1 MDFDQI
7 IQTVTTIG
15 RTPHSSP
22 VKGEETNKLTAISSL
37 FVQRYGAARSG
48 LGCAGCGW

>member
-15 RTPHSSP
+15 IAFALKVAGACRAPTVIPITTSRFTLN
-22 VKGEETNKLTAISSL
+22 TN
-37 FVQRYGAARSG
+37 FEHE
-48 LGCAGCGW
+48 